1 MNASEIVGGSGI
13 HPGFYLTSLL
23 LSSIPLTSDC
33 IDPPEYTDLAPV
45 CDQGICVKV
54 NYTTRHSGRTDVLR
68 ACQMRTIRCY
78 SCTTM
83 DADRLLSDV
92 QDQNWRR
99 WLENVRF
106 VPNTEECNDNFAP
119 EIALRSGV
127 RSQECENGVCMK
139 MWFREKNGN
148 SQVWRSCIPNA
159 QEQIRSDCT
168 RITSSQ
174 GDMEVCTCDGNLC
187 NKSALSSTNILL
199 LFASVLWYLFC

>member
-1 MNASEIVGGSGI
+1 
-13 HPGFYLTSLL
+13 
-23 LSSIPLTSDC
+23 
-33 IDPPEYTDLAPV
+33 
-45 CDQGICVKV
+45 
-54 NYTTRHSGRTDVLR
+54 
-68 ACQMRTIRCY
+68 
-78 SCTTM
+78 M

-119 EIALRSGV
+119 EVALRSGV
-127 RSQECENGVCMK
+127 RSQECIDGVCMK
-139 MWFREKNGN
+139 MWFKEKNGN

-174 GDMEVCTCDGNLC
+174 GDME
-187 NKSALSSTNILL
+187 
-199 LFASVLWYLFC
+199 